1 MSAIEVGAITDEF
14 SPDIRVAAEAM
25 QEVGMKGAELRVI
38 NGKNVMDL
46 SDAEL
51 DAALE
56 VVRNAGLQVV
66 SIASPILKCTLP
78 DAPDVDARFQQDVF
92 ASKHT
97 FE

>member
-14 SPDIRVAAEAM
+14 SPDIKVATAAM
-25 QEVGMKGAELRVI
+25 QGLGMQGAELRVI

-46 SDAEL
+46 SDDEL

-56 VVRNAGLQVV
+56 VVHNAGLRVI
-66 SIASPILKCTLP
+66 SIASPVLKCTLP
-78 DAPDVDARFQQDVF
+78 DAPPVDPRFQQDIF

-97 FE
+97 F